1 MNSTIQPTL
10 LTGVITPPPSK
21 SQAHRA
27 VIAAALSQGTSTLD
41 NLTPSQDISA
51 TLNCM
56 AGLGAQVEQVSQ
68 TGVTIRGLSFP
79 REKGELIRFVCG
91 ESGSTLRFL
100 IPIALAVAGGGRFTG
115 HGRLMERPQQPYFDL
130 FREKGIF
137 YEQANGVLTVKGRLT
152 PGQYALAGNVS
163 SQFITGL
170 LYALPLLDG
179 GSELVLTTPL
189 ESEGYVDMTLETL
202 AQFGVQVHRQADRFA
217 IPGKQRFQSRDLR
230 VESDWSQAAFW
241 YAAQRLGSAVE
252 VRGMDPLSTQGD
264 RIILPYSELL
274 AVPGDTRLDVSQ
286 CPDLV
291 PALAA
296 MAAVRRGTTHII
308 NAGRLRIKESDRLSA
323 VTQVLTQMGAQVTEH
338 PDALTITG
346 KDGLEGGVRV
356 DSHNDHRIAMMA
368 AIAATRCAKP
378 VTVLNAGCV
387 AKSYP
392 GFWNDYESLG
402 GNIQCED

>member
-1 MNSTIQPTL
+1 MNITIQPTFL
-10 LTGVITPPPSK
+10 KGGITPPPSK

-27 VIAAALSQGTSTLD
+27 VIAAALSHGTSTLD
-41 NLTPSQDISA
+41 NLTLSQDISA

-56 AGLGAQVEQVSQ
+56 AALGAQVEQTALTS
-68 TGVTIRGLSFP
+68 VTIRGLSLP
-79 REKGELIRFVCG
+79 REDAGLTPFDCG

-100 IPIALAVAGGGRFTG
+100 IPIALAVAGGGSFTG

-179 GSELVLTTPL
+179 DSELVLTTPL

-202 AQFGVQVHRQADRFA
+202 SQFGVQVHRQADRFV

-241 YAAQRLGSAVE
+241 YAARALGSC
-252 VRGMDPLSTQGD
+252 VRIQGLNETSAQGD
-264 RIILPYSELL
+264 RVIAEQSEWLT
-274 AVPGDTRLDVSQ
+274 APGDVELDVSQ

-296 MAAVRRGTTHII
+296 MAAVRRGTTRIV

-346 KDGLEGGVRV
+346 KDSLEGGVRV

-392 GFWNDYESLG
+392 NFWDDYESLG
-402 GNIQCED
+402 GHIQYED